1 MPLSCSSPRVA
12 QTCYPRS
19 AAFRQ
24 IASKD
29 KLQWVLTPDLSSTL
43 NLRFGLETTYP
54 MPAIATT
61 ETSRTIITAES
72 GTYALILFCSRAERV
87 RIGKLGPLKLR
98 RGFYVYVGSALGPGG
113 VRARVA
119 HHQKVSPR
127 PHWHVDYL
135 RFHTRLDGIWYSHDQ
150 VRREHQWARLIH
162 TLRGASVPAA
172 GFGSSDCRCETHLF
186 FFKRRPS
193 FHEFQQGAGGP
204 RRLVKALLD
213 FSFVSGGSGAGR
225 YQVS

>member
-1 MPLSCSSPRVA
+1 MRLSCSSPRVA

-24 IASKD
+24 IATKN
-29 KLQWVLTPDLSSTL
+29 KLPRALTPDLSSTL

-61 ETSRTIITAES
+61 ETSRTIITAEG
-72 GTYALILFCSRAERV
+72 GTYALILFCSRAELV
-87 RIGKLGPLKLR
+87 RIGKLGPLELR

-127 PHWHVDYL
+127 PHWHIDYL
-135 RFHTRLDGIWYSHDQ
+135 RRHIRLERIWYSHHR

-162 TLRGASVPAA
+162 ALQAASVPVA
-172 GFGSSDCRCETHLF
+172 GFGSSDCRCATHLF

-193 FHEFQQGAGGP
+193 FREFRERAGGASESSSACVVMEW
-204 RRLVKALLD
+204 R
-213 FSFVSGGSGAGR
+213 G
-225 YQVS
+225 